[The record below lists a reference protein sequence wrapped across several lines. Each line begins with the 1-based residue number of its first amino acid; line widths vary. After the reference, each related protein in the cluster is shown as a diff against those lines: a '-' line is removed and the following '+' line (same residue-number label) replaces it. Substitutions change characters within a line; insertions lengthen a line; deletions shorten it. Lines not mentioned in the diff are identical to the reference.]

1 MECFRKHASPLRSI
15 RIHISSSTHKQYSIT
30 GITSTEIIDGK
41 RPTVDTVGKNSGL
54 YLWKLKASK
63 QIVCIE
69 SFIVA
74 IFTMQNI
81 VSFQSD
87 QYYKKSRFVSI
98 KDIGK
103 LNLIAFLQ
111 KFWVIRPQTMRR
123 FKSGKKSL
131 LLSKIHE

>member
-15 RIHISSSTHKQYSIT
+15 EIYISSSTHKQYSIT

-87 QYYKKSRFVSI
+87 QYYKKSCFVSI

-103 LNLIAFLQ
+103 LNLIAFL
-111 KFWVIRPQTMRR
+111 
-123 FKSGKKSL
+123 
-131 LLSKIHE
+131 